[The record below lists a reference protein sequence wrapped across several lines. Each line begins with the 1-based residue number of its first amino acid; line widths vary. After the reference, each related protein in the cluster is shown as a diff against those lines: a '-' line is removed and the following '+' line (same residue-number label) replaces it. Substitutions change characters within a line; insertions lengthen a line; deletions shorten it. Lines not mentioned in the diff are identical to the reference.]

1 MIPCVSST
9 HLDAVSPHINGFT
22 AYSPTPSSIA
32 MSWNQNTAPIDYY
45 RVSSTNALQVLFHL
59 VNSSVSVFY
68 ILYFSSQT
76 YDSVI

>member
-45 RVSSTNALQVLFHL
+45 RVSSTNALQVFIHL
-59 VNSSVSVFY
+59 VKLIPVC
-68 ILYFSSQT
+68 LYFIYCISQA
-76 YDSVI
+76 